1 MNKMNNIII
10 RHAVE
15 ADCPQLLSLMKKLAV
30 FEDYI
35 DDFQV
40 SELALIEHGFQKTP
54 NYTAIVA
61 ESSQQLVAYL
71 VYYLIPFSY
80 DLKPTLFI
88 KELWVDEAFRGKNI
102 GSRLMK
108 AVISDAKKRQCGRIK
123 WDVLADNH
131 AAQQFYQQFGA
142 YYDKRWQGYLL
153 EASNFD
159 LNS

>member
-1 MNKMNNIII
+1 MSKANNTIV

-30 FEDYI
+30 FENYI

-40 SELALIEHGFQKTP
+40 TELALIQHGFQKHP

-88 KELWVDEAFRGKNI
+88 KELWVDDKCRGDNI

-108 AVISDAKKRQCGRIK
+108 ATIKDAKKHQCGRIK
-123 WDVLADNH
+123 WDVLADNYT
-131 AAQQFYQQFGA
+131 AQQFYQQLGA
-142 YYDKRWQGYLL
+142 YHDKCWQGYILK
-153 EASNFD
+153 ETDFIS
-159 LNS
+159 

>member
-1 MNKMNNIII
+1 MNSANNTII

-40 SELALIEHGFQKTP
+40 DESALIQYGFREKP
-54 NYTAIVA
+54 SYTALVA

-71 VYYLIPFSY
+71 VYYLIPFTY

-88 KELWVDEAFRGKNI
+88 KELWVDDKYRGKNI
-102 GSRLMK
+102 GSQLME
-108 AVISDAKKRQCGRIK
+108 ATIADAKKHQCSKIK

-131 AAQQFYQQFGA
+131 AAQGFYQQFGA
-142 YYDKRWQGYLL
+142 YYDKRWQGYIL
-153 EASNFD
+153 ELAKA
-159 LNS
+159 